1 MMFYLTFT
9 ICTKFKL
16 SKNLDNHHSE
26 LKWVNLKFKVSSPP
40 STMIKIRIVWVEVPQ
55 PSHQVQGNYFVVL
68 VNKICSSSGQ
78 F

>member
-40 STMIKIRIVWVEVPQ
+40 YTTHDQDQNCAGGGPPAQ
-55 PSHQVQGNYFVVL
+55 
-68 VNKICSSSGQ
+68 SSGTGKLFCSVGKQ
-78 F
+78 NM